1 MCNNNQQIKKTDR
14 NYCPLGKHFT
24 DIWIHGSVGQS
35 TFGVCCE
42 KCYYKAL
49 TKCEEKEWQNMK
61 KLKKQ

>member
-1 MCNNNQQIKKTDR
+1 MCSNNQQIKKTDR

-42 KCYYKAL
+42 KCYYK
-49 TKCEEKEWQNMK
+49 T
-61 KLKKQ
+61 LKKHEESLNE